1 MGGQFYDPTT
11 GEVFEEDDAIGSG
24 TKPSDPDAPSF
35 LTAEEA
41 SDLLGK
47 AHKVFVGPDDPL
59 LMLVTLQQR
68 FGQDLQTV
76 LSTHDKA
83 IEAAIKST
91 AGSTVSAVNEALET
105 LKDKTVRAGLTNAM
119 ALVERQAVAMEAFK
133 RTIRRHLWIITAL
146 TASSW
151 LGLGLSIALLWGL
164 LR

>member
-1 MGGQFYDPTT
+1 MGARLYNPLT
-11 GEVFEEDDAIGSG
+11 GEVFEEDDAISDGIE
-24 TKPSDPDAPSF
+24 PSDPDTPSF
-35 LTAEEA
+35 LTVDEA
-41 SDLLGK
+41 TDLLGK

-91 AGSTVSAVNEALET
+91 AGSTVQAVNQALET
-105 LKDKTVRAGLTNAM
+105 LKDKTVLAGLNHAM
-119 ALVERQAVAMEAFK
+119 ALVKEQAVAMDRFE
-133 RTIRRHLWIITAL
+133 RVTRRNLWITAAL
-146 TASSW
+146 NISSW
-151 LGLGLSIALLWGL
+151 LVFLIGGGVLWVV